1 MTIKTFHQGK
11 SQASDSELFGLVG
24 RFLVDLK
31 MHERLGTAI
40 TTNDGDIWLVSI
52 TGKGE
57 VRGFAT
63 ARKIKTS
70 GLHIRFVYCPDDAP
84 LMCKAMIT
92 MAHELGLR
100 VVAEGIETELEMTL
114 LRDAGCDFGQGYLWG
129 QPLRAEDFVQAY
141 FKGVALPPNTR

>member
-92 MAHELGLR
+92 NLLKLAEDEGCMAVFTNDKPNNPFWPEFGFSFTARARGTYGRWNKELG
-100 VVAEGIETELEMTL
+100 IK
-114 LRDAGCDFGQGYLWG
+114 DA
-129 QPLRAEDFVQAY
+129 
-141 FKGVALPPNTR
+141 TRI